1 MMVGVTVGD
10 RINELLTQLERTLQA
25 SGIYNLANAESY
37 LAIEPDVIV
46 SINPT
51 TLALTGIN
59 AANHP
64 IFHSGEVGEV
74 NIQEYFNL
82 SDVRVQ
88 GGFGWVPGM
97 GLGIAVE
104 LPQNDIFATITSLG
118 PFTFLLLISISLI
131 TILVI
136 IYATNRMLQ
145 PLGTLTE
152 FAERISRGEWLHR
165 VPEDRNDELGQLAS
179 AFNRMADDL
188 SGMYRSLEDKVEER
202 TRFIRTA
209 ADVARAVVATP
220 NLDDLLRRTVNQIQ
234 DSFDFY
240 HVSIFLID
248 ERGEF
253 AVLRES
259 TGEVGQALKA
269 RNHRLKV
276 GSQSIIGW
284 VTEHNMPRVASEV
297 SEDPVHFRNELLPE
311 TRAEAAVPLQVAGR
325 ILGALDVQST
335 EPEAFDES
343 VIEVLQTLADQL
355 SAAIQ
360 NADLAQTS
368 ATAAQRARMLSDITT
383 QLSGIMD
390 IDEVLQ
396 TTGRALYQALGQPE
410 IMIKLQT
417 GSTPPAGY
425 QETETRPV
433 VPDNGSE

>member
-1 MMVGVTVGD
+1 
-10 RINELLTQLERTLQA
+10 
-25 SGIYNLANAESY
+25 
-37 LAIEPDVIV
+37 
-46 SINPT
+46 
-51 TLALTGIN
+51 
-59 AANHP
+59 
-64 IFHSGEVGEV
+64 
-74 NIQEYFNL
+74 
-82 SDVRVQ
+82 
-88 GGFGWVPGM
+88 
-97 GLGIAVE
+97 
-104 LPQNDIFATITSLG
+104 
-118 PFTFLLLISISLI
+118 LLISISLI